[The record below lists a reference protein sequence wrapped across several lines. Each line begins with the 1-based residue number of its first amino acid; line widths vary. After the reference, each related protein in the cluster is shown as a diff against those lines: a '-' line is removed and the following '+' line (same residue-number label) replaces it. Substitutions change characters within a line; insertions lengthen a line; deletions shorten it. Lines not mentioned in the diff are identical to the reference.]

1 MTRPDIGPD
10 IRVVMS
16 GAGNMGR
23 QIMTAI
29 VEADDLELVGAL
41 DGLASED
48 SIAIAGREVPLS
60 NSLSALDDWHPD
72 VVVDFSNAEWTEQL
86 IPVLVRL
93 GIGPVIGTSGL
104 SDELIEHATRS
115 VNERGIGGVI
125 AANFALGAVLMMHLA
140 NVAAPLFD
148 SVEIIE
154 QHHDGKVDAP
164 SGTAVAT
171 AQSMRA
177 ARDTDFTRNEAER
190 HNVPDH
196 DSRGAELGGA
206 SLHSVRLPGLV
217 AHQVVIFGGHD
228 ETLTIRHDSMSR
240 ASFIPEILRA
250 VRAAPEL
257 DHLVIGLDR
266 LLGLRTD

>member
-1 MTRPDIGPD
+1 MASSS

-29 VEADDLELVGAL
+29 ETADDLELIGTL
-41 DGLASED
+41 DGLSTET
-48 SIAIAGREVPLS
+48 SVAIAGREVPLS
-60 NSLSALDDWHPD
+60 NSLDTLADWSPD
-72 VVVDFSNAEWTEQL
+72 VVVDFSNAEWTVKL
-86 IPVLVRL
+86 IPAAIDA
-93 GIGPVIGTSGL
+93 GIRPVIGTSGL
-104 SDELIEHATRS
+104 SDDAVAEAERR
-115 VNERGIGGVI
+115 VNDASLGGVI

-177 ARDTDFTRNEAER
+177 ARDSDFNRKQAER
-190 HNVPDH
+190 HNVEGY

-217 AHQVVIFGGHD
+217 AHQVIVFGGND

>member
-1 MTRPDIGPD
+1 MVRI
-10 IRVVMS
+10 VMS

-29 VEADDLELVGAL
+29 ESASDLELVGAL
-41 DGLASED
+41 DGLSSD
-48 SIAIAGREVPLS
+48 SSVDIDGREVPLS
-60 NSLSALDDWHPD
+60 NSLAALAQWAPD
-72 VVVDFSNAEWTEQL
+72 VVIDFSNAEWTERL
-86 IPVLVRL
+86 IPAAVNADIR
-93 GIGPVIGTSGL
+93 PVIGTSGL
-104 SDELIEHATRS
+104 SDDVVADAERR
-115 VNERGIGGVI
+115 VNEAGLGGVI
-125 AANFALGAVLMMHLA
+125 AANFALGAVMMMHLA
-140 NVAAPLFD
+140 NIAAPLFD

-177 ARDTDFTRNEAER
+177 ARDSDFTRNEAER
-190 HNVPDH
+190 HNVEGY

-217 AHQVVIFGGHD
+217 AHQEIVFGGNN

-250 VRAAPEL
+250 ARAAPDL

>member
-1 MTRPDIGPD
+1 MASSS

-29 VEADDLELVGAL
+29 EAADDLELIGAL
-41 DGLASED
+41 DGLSTET
-48 SIAIAGREVPLS
+48 SVAIAGREVPLS
-60 NSLSALDDWHPD
+60 NSLDSLADWSPD
-72 VVVDFSNAEWTEQL
+72 VVVDFSNAEWTVKL
-86 IPVLVRL
+86 IPVAIDA
-93 GIGPVIGTSGL
+93 GIRPVIGTSGL
-104 SDELIEHATRS
+104 SDDAVAEA
-115 VNERGIGGVI
+115 ERRINGAGLGGVI

-177 ARDTDFTRNEAER
+177 ARDSDFNRKQAER
-190 HNVPDH
+190 HNVEGH
-196 DSRGAELGGA
+196 DSRGAALGGA

-217 AHQVVIFGGHD
+217 AHQVIVFGGND

-250 VRAAPEL
+250 VRAAPDL

>member
-1 MTRPDIGPD
+1 M
-10 IRVVMS
+10 IRIVMS

-23 QIMTAI
+23 QVMTAL
-29 VEADDLELVGAL
+29 EAAADLELVGAL
-41 DGLASED
+41 DGLATD
-48 SIAIAGREVPLS
+48 STVEIAGREIPLS
-60 NSLSALDDWHPD
+60 NSLESLATWVPD
-72 VVVDFSNAEWTEQL
+72 VVIDFSNAEWTEQL
-86 IPVLVRL
+86 IPAAVAAGVR
-93 GIGPVIGTSGL
+93 PVIGTSGL
-104 SDELIEHATRS
+104 SDAVIADAERR
-115 VNERGIGGVI
+115 VNDASLGGVI

-171 AQSMRA
+171 AQSMRD
-177 ARDTDFTRNEAER
+177 ARGRDFVRKDAER
-190 HNVPDH
+190 HNVEGY

-217 AHQVVIFGGHD
+217 AHQVIIFGGTD

-250 VRAAPEL
+250 ARAAPDL

>member
-1 MTRPDIGPD
+1 MIRPG

-29 VEADDLELVGAL
+29 ESADDLELIGAL
-41 DGLASED
+41 DGLSNES
-48 SIAIAGREVPLS
+48 SIEIAGRAVPLS
-60 NSLSALDDWHPD
+60 NSVDALAQWSPD
-72 VVVDFSNAEWTEQL
+72 VVVDFSNAEWTVQL
-86 IPVLVRL
+86 IPAAVDA
-93 GIGPVIGTSGL
+93 GIRPVIGTSGL
-104 SDELIEHATRS
+104 SDDVIAEAEQR
-115 VNERGIGGVI
+115 VNDAGLGGVI

-177 ARDTDFTRNEAER
+177 ARDGDFKRKDAER
-190 HNVPDH
+190 HNVEGYDT
-196 DSRGAELGGA
+196 RGAELGGA

-217 AHQVVIFGGHD
+217 AHQVIIFGGND

-257 DHLVIGLDR
+257 DRLVIGLDR

>member
-1 MTRPDIGPD
+1 M
-10 IRVVMS
+10 IRIVMS

-23 QIMTAI
+23 QIMAA
-29 VEADDLELVGAL
+29 VAAADDLDLVGAL
-41 DGLASED
+41 DGLAED
-48 SIAIAGREVPLS
+48 GEIDVNGRQIPLR
-60 NSLSALDDWHPD
+60 NSLAALAAWSPD
-72 VVVDFSNAEWTEQL
+72 VVIDFSNAAWTEQL
-86 IPVLVRL
+86 IPAAAAGGVR
-93 GIGPVIGTSGL
+93 PVIGTSGL
-104 SDELIEHATRS
+104 SDEAIASAARQISEAGL
-115 VNERGIGGVI
+115 GGVL

-177 ARDTDFTRNEAER
+177 ARGTDFRRNEAER
-190 HNVPDH
+190 HNVDGF

-217 AHQVVIFGGHD
+217 AHQVIVFGGND

-250 VRAAPEL
+250 VRAAPQL

>member
-1 MTRPDIGPD
+1 M
-10 IRVVMS
+10 IRIAMS

-29 VEADDLELVGAL
+29 EAADDLELVGAL
-41 DGLASED
+41 DGLSSEASVQ
-48 SIAIAGREVPLS
+48 IAGREVPLS
-60 NSLSALDDWHPD
+60 NSLDSLTEWSPD
-72 VVVDFSNAEWTEQL
+72 VVVDFSNAEWTMQL
-86 IPVLVRL
+86 MPAAVEAGVR
-93 GIGPVIGTSGL
+93 PVIGTSGL
-104 SDELIEHATRS
+104 SDEAIADA
-115 VNERGIGGVI
+115 ERQVSEAGLGGVL

-177 ARDTDFTRNEAER
+177 ARDSDFNRKGAER
-190 HNVPDH
+190 HNIEGY

-217 AHQVVIFGGHD
+217 AHQVIVFGGND

>member
-1 MTRPDIGPD
+1 MIRPS

-29 VEADDLELVGAL
+29 EAADDLELVGAL
-41 DGLASED
+41 DGLSSE
-48 SIAIAGREVPLS
+48 SSVEIAGRQVPLG
-60 NSLSALDDWHPD
+60 NSLDSLVEWSPD
-72 VVVDFSNAEWTEQL
+72 VVVDFSNAEWTVEL
-86 IPVLVRL
+86 IPAAVDAGVR
-93 GIGPVIGTSGL
+93 PVIGTSGL
-104 SDELIEHATRS
+104 SDDAIADT
-115 VNERGIGGVI
+115 ERRVQEAGLGGVI

-171 AQSMRA
+171 AQSMRE
-177 ARDTDFTRNEAER
+177 ARGSDFNRKDAER
-190 HNVPDH
+190 HNVEGY

-217 AHQVVIFGGHD
+217 AHQAIIFGGND

-257 DHLVIGLDR
+257 DHLVVGLDR
-266 LLGLRTD
+266 LLGLRAD

>member
-1 MTRPDIGPD
+1 M
-10 IRVVMS
+10 IRIVMS

-29 VEADDLELVGAL
+29 ESAPDLELVGAL
-41 DGLASED
+41 DGLSTEASVE
-48 SIAIAGREVPLS
+48 IAGRQVPLS
-60 NSLSALDDWHPD
+60 NSLDSLAKWEPD
-72 VVVDFSNAEWTEQL
+72 VVIDFSNAEWTVQL
-86 IPVLVRL
+86 IPAAVAVGVR
-93 GIGPVIGTSGL
+93 PVIGTSGL
-104 SDELIEHATRS
+104 SDDAIAEAERQ
-115 VNERGIGGVI
+115 VNGAGLGGVL

-140 NVAAPLFD
+140 NIAAPLFD

-177 ARDTDFTRNEAER
+177 ARDRDFGRKEAER
-190 HNVPDH
+190 HNIDGH

-206 SLHSVRLPGLV
+206 SIHSVRLPGLV
-217 AHQVVIFGGHD
+217 AHQVIVFGGND

-250 VRAAPEL
+250 ARAAPDL

-266 LLGLRTD
+266 LLGLRAD

>member
-1 MTRPDIGPD
+1 MASPG

-29 VEADDLELVGAL
+29 EAADDLELIGAL
-41 DGLASED
+41 DGLSTEPSVEIGDRA
-48 SIAIAGREVPLS
+48 VPLS
-60 NSLSALDDWHPD
+60 NSLDSLAAWSPD
-72 VVVDFSNAEWTEQL
+72 VVVDFSNAEWTVKL
-86 IPVLVRL
+86 IPAAVEA
-93 GIGPVIGTSGL
+93 GIRPVIGTSGL
-104 SDELIEHATRS
+104 PDEVVADAARR
-115 VNERGIGGVI
+115 VNEANLGGVI

-177 ARDTDFTRNEAER
+177 ARDSDFSRKEAER
-190 HNVPDH
+190 HNLDGY

-217 AHQVVIFGGHD
+217 AHQVIVFGGND

-250 VRAAPEL
+250 VRAAPAL

>member
-1 MTRPDIGPD
+1 MASSS

-29 VEADDLELVGAL
+29 EAADDLELIGAL
-41 DGLASED
+41 DGLSTET
-48 SIAIAGREVPLS
+48 SVAIAGRAVPLS
-60 NSLSALDDWHPD
+60 NSLDSLADWSPD
-72 VVVDFSNAEWTEQL
+72 VVVDFSNAEWTVKL
-86 IPVLVRL
+86 VPVAIDV
-93 GIGPVIGTSGL
+93 GIRPVIGTSGL
-104 SDELIEHATRS
+104 SDDAVAEA
-115 VNERGIGGVI
+115 ERGVNGAGLGGVI

-177 ARDTDFTRNEAER
+177 ARDSDFNRKQAER
-190 HNVPDH
+190 HNVEGY
-196 DSRGAELGGA
+196 DSRGAALGGA

-217 AHQVVIFGGHD
+217 AHQVIVFGGND

-250 VRAAPEL
+250 VRAAPDL

>member
-1 MTRPDIGPD
+1 M
-10 IRVVMS
+10 IRIVMS

-23 QIMTAI
+23 QIMAAI
-29 VEADDLELVGAL
+29 EAANDLELVGAL
-41 DGLASED
+41 DGLANED
-48 SIAIAGREVPLS
+48 SIEVAGRAVPLS
-60 NSLSALDDWHPD
+60 RDLGALAQWSPD
-72 VVVDFSNAEWTEQL
+72 VAIDFSHADWSAQL
-86 IPVLVRL
+86 IPAAIDAGVR
-93 GIGPVIGTSGL
+93 PVIGTSGL
-104 SDELIEHATRS
+104 SDALIAEA
-115 VNERGIGGVI
+115 ERRVSAAGLGGVI

-177 ARDTDFTRNEAER
+177 ARETDFTRKDAER

-206 SLHSVRLPGLV
+206 SIHSVRLPGLV
-217 AHQVVIFGGHD
+217 AHQVIVFGGND

-250 VRAAPEL
+250 ARAAPEL
-257 DHLVIGLDR
+257 DRLVVGLDR
-266 LLGLRTD
+266 LLGLRSD

>member
-1 MTRPDIGPD
+1 MTRPS

-29 VEADDLELVGAL
+29 EAADDLELVGAL
-41 DGLASED
+41 DGLSSE
-48 SIAIAGREVPLS
+48 SSVEMAGRQVPLS
-60 NSLSALDDWHPD
+60 NSLDSLAEWSPD
-72 VVVDFSNAEWTEQL
+72 VVVDFSNAEWTMQL
-86 IPVLVRL
+86 IPAAVSVGVR
-93 GIGPVIGTSGL
+93 PVIGTSGL
-104 SDELIEHATRS
+104 SDDAIADT
-115 VNERGIGGVI
+115 ERRIQEAGLGGVI

-171 AQSMRA
+171 AQSMRE
-177 ARDTDFTRNEAER
+177 ARGSDFNRKDAER
-190 HNVPDH
+190 HNVEGY
-196 DSRGAELGGA
+196 DSRGAALGGA

-217 AHQVVIFGGHD
+217 AHQVIIFGGNH

-266 LLGLRTD
+266 LLGLRID

>member
-1 MTRPDIGPD
+1 MIRPS

-16 GAGNMGR
+16 GAGNMGH
-23 QIMTAI
+23 QIMAAI
-29 VEADDLELVGAL
+29 ESADDLELVGAL
-41 DGLASED
+41 DGLSNDTFVEVG
-48 SIAIAGREVPLS
+48 GRAVPLS
-60 NSLSALDDWHPD
+60 NSLESLAAWSPD
-72 VVVDFSNAEWTEQL
+72 VVVDFSNAEWTERL
-86 IPVLVRL
+86 IPAAIQAGVR
-93 GIGPVIGTSGL
+93 PVIGTSGL
-104 SDELIEHATRS
+104 SDDAVADAERR
-115 VNERGIGGVI
+115 VNEAGLGGVI

-177 ARDTDFTRNEAER
+177 ARDSDFKRKGAER
-190 HNVPDH
+190 HNVEGY

-217 AHQVVIFGGHD
+217 AHQVIVFGGND

>member
-1 MTRPDIGPD
+1 
-10 IRVVMS
+10 MS

-23 QIMTAI
+23 QIMAA
-29 VEADDLELVGAL
+29 VEATDDLELVGAL
-41 DGLASED
+41 DGLSSAGSVE
-48 SIAIAGREVPLS
+48 IAGRQIPLG
-60 NSLSALDDWHPD
+60 NSLDSLRDWSPD
-72 VVVDFSNAEWTEQL
+72 VVIDFSNAEWTVRL
-86 IPVLVRL
+86 IPAAVEAGVR
-93 GIGPVIGTSGL
+93 PVIGTSGL
-104 SDELIEHATRS
+104 SDEVIADAERR
-115 VNERGIGGVI
+115 VNEAGLGGVI

-177 ARDTDFTRNEAER
+177 ARGQDFTRREADR
-190 HNVPDH
+190 HNVEGF

-217 AHQVVIFGGHD
+217 AHQVIVFGGND

-257 DHLVIGLDR
+257 DRLVIGLDR

>member
-1 MTRPDIGPD
+1 M
-10 IRVVMS
+10 IRIVMS

-23 QIMTAI
+23 QIMAA
-29 VEADDLELVGAL
+29 VEAADDLELVGAL
-41 DGLASED
+41 DGLAED
-48 SIAIAGREVPLS
+48 GVIVINGRQVPLRS
-60 NSLSALDDWHPD
+60 SLNALAEWSPD
-72 VVVDFSNAEWTEQL
+72 VVIDFSNAEWTEQL
-86 IPVLVRL
+86 VPASAAAGVR
-93 GIGPVIGTSGL
+93 PVIGTSGL
-104 SDELIEHATRS
+104 SDEAITRAERQ
-115 VNERGIGGVI
+115 VNEAGLGGVL
-125 AANFALGAVLMMHLA
+125 AANFALGAVVMMHLA

-148 SVEIIE
+148 SVDIIE

-177 ARDTDFTRNEAER
+177 ARDTDFRHNEAER
-190 HNVPDH
+190 HNVDGY
-196 DSRGAELGGA
+196 DSRGAALGGA

-217 AHQVVIFGGHD
+217 AHQVIIFGGAD

-250 VRAAPEL
+250 VRAAPQL

>member
-1 MTRPDIGPD
+1 M
-10 IRVVMS
+10 IRIVMS

-29 VEADDLELVGAL
+29 EAADDLELVGAL
-41 DGLASED
+41 DGLSSE
-48 SIAIAGREVPLS
+48 SSVEIAGRDIPLS
-60 NSLSALDDWHPD
+60 NSLRALGQWRPD
-72 VVVDFSNAEWTEQL
+72 VVIDFSNAEWTELL
-86 IPVLVRL
+86 ITAALVHGVR
-93 GIGPVIGTSGL
+93 PVIGTSGL
-104 SDELIEHATRS
+104 SDDVIGRAERRFNHAGT
-115 VNERGIGGVI
+115 GGVI

-140 NVAAPLFD
+140 NVAAPFFD

-177 ARDTDFTRNEAER
+177 ARDSDFTRREAER
-190 HNVPDH
+190 HNVDGY

-217 AHQVVIFGGHD
+217 AHQVIVFGGNN

-250 VRAAPEL
+250 ARAAPDL

>member
-1 MTRPDIGPD
+1 MIRPS

-29 VEADDLELVGAL
+29 ESAEDLELIGAL
-41 DGLASED
+41 DGLSGD
-48 SIAIAGREVPLS
+48 SSVEIAGRQVPLS
-60 NSLSALDDWHPD
+60 NSLESLAEWAPD
-72 VVVDFSNAEWTEQL
+72 VVVDFSNAEWTVQL
-86 IPVLVRL
+86 IPSAVEAGVR
-93 GIGPVIGTSGL
+93 PVIGTSGL
-104 SDELIEHATRS
+104 SDDVIGEAERR
-115 VNERGIGGVI
+115 VNAAGMGGVI

-177 ARDTDFTRNEAER
+177 ARDSDFKRKDAER
-190 HNVPDH
+190 HNVEGYDT
-196 DSRGAELGGA
+196 RGAELGGA

-217 AHQVVIFGGHD
+217 AHQVIIFGGND

-266 LLGLRTD
+266 LLGLRSD

>member
-1 MTRPDIGPD
+1 MIRPS

-29 VEADDLELVGAL
+29 EAAGDLELVGAL
-41 DGLASED
+41 DGLSSQASID
-48 SIAIAGREVPLS
+48 IAGRDVPLS
-60 NSLSALDDWHPD
+60 ASLDALAEWSPD
-72 VVVDFSNAEWTEQL
+72 VVVDFSNAEWTLKL
-86 IPVLVRL
+86 IPAAVEAGAR
-93 GIGPVIGTSGL
+93 PVIGTSGL
-104 SDELIEHATRS
+104 SDDAVADAEQR
-115 VNERGIGGVI
+115 VNGAGLGGVI

-164 SGTAVAT
+164 SGTGVAT

-177 ARDTDFTRNEAER
+177 ARDSDFNRKEAER
-190 HNVPDH
+190 HNVEGY
-196 DSRGAELGGA
+196 DSRGAALGGA

-217 AHQVVIFGGHD
+217 AHQVIIFGGND

>member
-1 MTRPDIGPD
+1 MIRPR

-23 QIMTAI
+23 QIMTGI
-29 VEADDLELVGAL
+29 ESADDLELIGAL
-41 DGLASED
+41 DGLSNES
-48 SIAIAGREVPLS
+48 SIEIAGRAVPLS
-60 NSLSALDDWHPD
+60 NSVDALAQWSPD
-72 VVVDFSNAEWTEQL
+72 VVIDFSNAEWTVKL
-86 IPVLVRL
+86 IPAAVDA
-93 GIGPVIGTSGL
+93 GIRPVIGTSGL
-104 SDELIEHATRS
+104 TDDVIAEAEQR
-115 VNERGIGGVI
+115 VNDAGLGGVI

-177 ARDTDFTRNEAER
+177 ARDGDFTRKDAER
-190 HNVPDH
+190 HNVEGYDT
-196 DSRGAELGGA
+196 RGAELGGA

-217 AHQVVIFGGHD
+217 AHQVIIFGGND

>member
-1 MTRPDIGPD
+1 MASSS

-29 VEADDLELVGAL
+29 ESSNDLELVGAL
-41 DGLASED
+41 DGLSNE
-48 SIAIAGREVPLS
+48 STVEIGGREVPLS
-60 NSLSALDDWHPD
+60 SSLDSLREWTPD
-72 VVVDFSNAEWTEQL
+72 VVVDFSNAEWTVKL
-86 IPVLVRL
+86 IPAAIDA
-93 GIGPVIGTSGL
+93 GIRPVIGTSGL
-104 SDELIEHATRS
+104 SDDAVAEAERL
-115 VNERGIGGVI
+115 VNDAGLGGVI

-177 ARDTDFTRNEAER
+177 ARDRDFKRKQAER
-190 HNVPDH
+190 HNVEGY

-217 AHQVVIFGGHD
+217 AHQVIVFGGND

-250 VRAAPEL
+250 VRAAPKL

>member
-1 MTRPDIGPD
+1 MTRPR

-29 VEADDLELVGAL
+29 ESAEDLELIGAL
-41 DGLASED
+41 DGLSNE
-48 SIAIAGREVPLS
+48 SSVEIAGREVPLS
-60 NSLSALDDWHPD
+60 DSLSMLAVWLPD
-72 VVVDFSNAEWTEQL
+72 VVVDFSNAEWTVQL
-86 IPVLVRL
+86 IPASISA
-93 GIGPVIGTSGL
+93 GIRPVIGTSGL
-104 SDELIEHATRS
+104 PDDVIADAEQR
-115 VNERGIGGVI
+115 VNDAGLGGVI

-177 ARDTDFTRNEAER
+177 ARDRDFKRKDAER
-190 HNVPDH
+190 HNVEGYDT
-196 DSRGAELGGA
+196 RGAELGGA

-217 AHQVVIFGGHD
+217 AHQVVIFGGND